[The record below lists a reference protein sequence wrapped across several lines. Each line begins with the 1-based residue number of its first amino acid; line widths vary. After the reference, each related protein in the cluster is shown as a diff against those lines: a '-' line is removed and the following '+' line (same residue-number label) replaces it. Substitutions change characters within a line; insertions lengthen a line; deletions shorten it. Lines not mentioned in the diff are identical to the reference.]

1 MARRTRKF
9 ILDNTTGT
17 VYTNIDNVSNATK
30 VNISGGA
37 VSKLLKVSIAKSG
50 NNVYKVTSG
59 KTAIQKKN
67 LVITSVFLQVTDKT
81 GKESS
86 VAAPVGDSL
95 TIRLRKYNTLNAT
108 TSTLGSYSITS
119 GQTSSTNSVSF
130 NILDTDL
137 VFVDVTNVGSI
148 RTGLGLNVILTYFG

>member
-9 ILDNTTGT
+9 IFDNTTGT

-30 VNISGGA
+30 ANVAGGA
-37 VSKLLKVSIAKSG
+37 VSKLLKVSVAKSG
-50 NNVYKVTSG
+50 RNVYKVNSG
-59 KTAIQKKN
+59 RAAIQKKN
-67 LVITSVFLQVTDKT
+67 LAITSVFLQVTDQT

-86 VAAPVGDSL
+86 VAAPVGDNL
-95 TIRLRKYNTLNAT
+95 TIRLRKYNTLNST
-108 TSTLGSYSITS
+108 TSTLGSYSIAS